1 MRSMNRITAFFRAL
15 GRKLTPPGNRE
26 SLETSYR
33 NASKDDAQTPTAGI
47 SQGKVRGEFH

>member
-1 MRSMNRITAFFRAL
+1 MKRITAFLRAR

-33 NASKDDAQTPTAGI
+33 NPSKDDAQTPTAGI